1 MNIKLYMYALGI
13 IALLWNL
20 LFVTRI
26 FLMAYL
32 NPSNRYAMNINSY
45 GEATV
50 EIILILILLP
60 FGLYVVYDKMKEIY
74 NGVGTLNE

>member
-1 MNIKLYMYALGI
+1 MNIKLYMYTLGVI
-13 IALLWNL
+13 VLLLDL

-32 NPSNRYAMNINSY
+32 HPSNRYIMNINTFD
-45 GEATV
+45 EATV

-60 FGLYVVYDKMKEIY
+60 FGLYVVYDRMKKIY
-74 NGVGTLNE
+74 KEVKA